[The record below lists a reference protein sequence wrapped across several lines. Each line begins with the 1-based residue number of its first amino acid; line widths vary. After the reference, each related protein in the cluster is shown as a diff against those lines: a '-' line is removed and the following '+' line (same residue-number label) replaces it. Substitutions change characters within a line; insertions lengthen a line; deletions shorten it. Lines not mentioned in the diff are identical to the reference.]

1 MRVLLDT
8 NVLVAALVA
17 RGACNDLLEHCV
29 RVHTIISSRELL
41 DELEDVLVRKL
52 RQRKADA
59 RSAARLFE
67 RTFTLVAS
75 GSLAIPACRDQ
86 ADDKVLATALSGQCA
101 VIVSGDRDLL
111 VLDPF
116 EGIRIMT
123 PAAFWKWEAGL

>member
-1 MRVLLDT
+1 VRVLLDT

-17 RGACNDLLEHCV
+17 RGTCGDLLEHGV

-59 RSAARLFE
+59 RSAAKLFAG
-67 RTFTLVAS
+67 TFTLVVP
-75 GSLAIPACRDQ
+75 GSLAAPVCRDQ
-86 ADDKVLATALSGQCA
+86 DEDRVLATALSGQCT

-111 VLDPF
+111 VLAPF
-116 EGIRIMT
+116 EGIRIMP

>member
-1 MRVLLDT
+1 MRILLDT

-17 RGACNDLLEHCV
+17 RGTCADLVEHCV
-29 RVHTIISSRELL
+29 RVHTIMSSPALVA
-41 DELEDVLVRKL
+41 ELEDVLLRKL
-52 RQRKADA
+52 RQRKTDA

-67 RTFTLVAS
+67 GTFTLVAPE
-75 GSLAIPACRDQ
+75 SLATPVCRDP

-116 EGIRIMT
+116 EGIRIVT
-123 PAAFWKWEAGL
+123 PAAFWKWEASL

>member
-1 MRVLLDT
+1 MRVVLDT

-17 RGACNDLLEHCV
+17 RGTCADLLEHCV

-41 DELEDVLVRKL
+41 DELEDVLVRRL
-52 RQRKADA
+52 RQRKTDA

-67 RTFTLVAS
+67 GTFTLVAPD
-75 GSLAIPACRDQ
+75 SLATPVCRDP
-86 ADDKVLATALSGQCA
+86 DDDEVLATALSGQCA

-116 EGIRIMT
+116 EGIRIMR

>member
-17 RGACNDLLEHCV
+17 RGTCADLLEHCV
-29 RVHTIISSRELL
+29 RVHTIISSPVLL

-59 RSAARLFE
+59 RSAAKLFAG
-67 RTFTLVAS
+67 TFTLVVP
-75 GSLAIPACRDQ
+75 GSLAAPVCRDQ
-86 ADDKVLATALSGQCA
+86 DDDSVLATALSGQCA